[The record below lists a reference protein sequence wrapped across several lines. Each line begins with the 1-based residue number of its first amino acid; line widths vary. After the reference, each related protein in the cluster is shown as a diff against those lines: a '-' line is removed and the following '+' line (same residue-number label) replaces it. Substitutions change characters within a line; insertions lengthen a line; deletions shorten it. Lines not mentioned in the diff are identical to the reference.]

1 MDVNAPG
8 ILIVE
13 DDDEIRRLLALV
25 LRLEGYRVD
34 EAADGNA
41 ALEQFI
47 AERERIAM
55 VLTDLGLPGLGGLDL
70 IRALRD
76 AAPGVPIVGASGF
89 GHANMRDEV
98 LAAGGTEFLSKP
110 FVTGD
115 LVALV
120 RRLAG
125 PPDAPDRDVAPQDRP

>member
-34 EAADGNA
+34 EAADGSA
-41 ALEQFI
+41 ALDHFV
-47 AERERIAM
+47 AEKERIAM

-76 AAPGVPIVGASGF
+76 AAPEVPIVGASGF
-89 GHANMRDEV
+89 GHANMRDDV

-110 FVTGD
+110 FVTAD

-125 PPDAPDRDVAPQDRP
+125 PPDAPDRDGTPKDRT